1 MAQRQPMEMVLMAL
15 AGCSGVDIALIVKKK
30 RLDVRDFQI
39 LVEGER
45 ADEHPRVFTK
55 VNMTFVFE
63 GADLT
68 SSPWKMQ
75 CASPWKSTVLWRA
88 W

>member
-1 MAQRQPMEMVLMAL
+1 MQAQVRWNGKMGFVGISGSNHTVVMDVSKENGGDGAAASPMEMVLMAL

-45 ADEHPRVFTK
+45 ADEHPRC
-55 VNMTFVFE
+55 
-63 GADLT
+63 L
-68 SSPWKMQ
+68 
-75 CASPWKSTVLWRA
+75 LR
-88 W
+88 